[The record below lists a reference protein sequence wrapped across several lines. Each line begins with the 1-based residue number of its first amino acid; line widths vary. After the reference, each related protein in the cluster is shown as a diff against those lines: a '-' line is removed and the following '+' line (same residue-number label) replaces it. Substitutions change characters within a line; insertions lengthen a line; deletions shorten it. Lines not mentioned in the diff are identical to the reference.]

1 MPGDLHIKR
10 LELIVASQAHTTT
23 TFVSCV
29 TPKKLLNLDKKFSHC
44 AYASK
49 NAYFQQLIS
58 SCLKHDTLQAYT
70 YNGRLIGSCIFHLVA
85 MLMTLNELERL

>member
-29 TPKKLLNLDKKFSHC
+29 TPKKITKLGQKIQPL
-44 AYASK
+44 
-49 NAYFQQLIS
+49 
-58 SCLKHDTLQAYT
+58 
-70 YNGRLIGSCIFHLVA
+70 RLRV
-85 MLMTLNELERL
+85 